1 MRKTSAFS
9 GLFPRIRVRCG
20 RPSLSNCLAMQ
31 AAAAPQS
38 APVQN
43 VLRVVGRFAM
53 EIPGALAS
61 QKGERTKRIRLPS

>member
-1 MRKTSAFS
+1 
-9 GLFPRIRVRCG
+9 
-20 RPSLSNCLAMQ
+20 MQ

-61 QKGERTKRIRLPS
+61 QKGERRKRIRLSSL